1 MAAPLASR
9 IRGDKGASLIQVA
22 LAIVVLAGFSAFV
35 VDQGVVLWSRG
46 EAQNAADAGALS
58 GAIARAFDD
67 TADPPAAGGLAW
79 TSANSVAL
87 QNAVGTPGGTTTV
100 TVGFSPTVPCPAFAA
115 GAKCTRVDVFRDG
128 SNGSTT
134 LPAYFANIFGITS
147 QQTRASAVAWSKAG
161 NAVNCMRPFA
171 VTDKFLENGPA
182 ANNTVGA
189 FDRWIDP
196 PGPVSAAQ
204 IGTPDLYV
212 PPNGTSTGTGYTVQL
227 DLGTQV
233 LLKGGNNPN
242 SASGPITPGWFL
254 PVQLPDGEGGYFSGA
269 SDYRF
274 AIGHCSGN
282 GVVQIGDYLPTETG
296 AMIGPTSMGVG
307 DLIGLDSTASWNTG
321 TNSIFNSCVPGCGA
335 VSPRVVP
342 IAVIDADEFQWRST
356 ANNWTSKWTPGTG
369 TTAGQPAGVGFSCP
383 IGGRCVRVANI
394 LGFFV
399 EQMVG
404 NDVRGRI
411 VMLPGIFAAGGSGGI
426 AAGAS
431 FVTVIQLIR

>member
-22 LAIVVLAGFSAFV
+22 LAIVVLAGFCAFV
-35 VDQGVVLWSRG
+35 LDQGVVLWSRG

-58 GAIARAFDD
+58 GAIARAFDE
-67 TADPPAAGGLAW
+67 TADPPAAGGLAE
-79 TSANSVAL
+79 TAARSVAL
-87 QNAVGTPGGTTTV
+87 LNSVGDAGGTATV
-100 TVGFSPTVPCPAFAA
+100 NVLFSPTTPCPAFAA

-171 VTDKFLENGPA
+171 VTDKYLENGPA
-182 ANNTVGA
+182 ANNTTDA
-189 FDRWIDP
+189 FDRWLKV
-196 PGPVSAAQ
+196 GPNAVQ

-212 PPNGTSTGTGYTVQL
+212 PPDTTSTGTGYTVQV
-227 DLGTQV
+227 DLGTPV

-242 SASGPITPGWFL
+242 SASGPVTPGWFL
-254 PVQLPDGEGGYFSGA
+254 PLQLPDGAGGYVEGA
-269 SDYRF
+269 SKFSD
-274 AIGHCSGN
+274 AISHCSGN
-282 GVVQIGDYLPTETG
+282 GVVKIGDYLPTETG
-296 AMIGPTSMGVG
+296 AMIGPTKMGVD
-307 DLIGLDSTASWNTG
+307 DLIALDPGASWNTSTKTIVG
-321 TNSIFNSCVPGCGA
+321 SCVPACGA

-356 ANNWTSKWTPGTG
+356 ANNWTNKWTPGQG
-369 TTAGQPAGVGFSCP
+369 TTGGQPGGTGFSCP
-383 IGGRCVRVANI
+383 IGGRCVRVTNI

-399 EQMVG
+399 EPMQG
-404 NDVRGRI
+404 NDVPGRI
-411 VMLPGIFAAGGSGGI
+411 VMLPGKFASGGSGGV
-426 AAGAS
+426 ASGAS